1 MSADD
6 VDGSEMNGNH
16 EIDDA
21 TAEALIAGL
30 DRDAD
35 PVLSDLLGDVR
46 TAYSASA
53 PVMSAALA
61 SFIAGA
67 PSPQPPARRRITR
80 MRSLLTTKLAV
91 AVASVVAGS
100 GGLAVAGALP
110 APVQSTVSSAA
121 SHVGLNLPG
130 HASPRAVEVTS
141 NNPASGVAKTHLFDV
156 GETPTSTPGTVAPEP
171 TDPPQTCSTDTPDTP
186 DTPTTVA
193 PTDPSPSP
201 TDLCPPADGHDGSGD
216 NQSGDQHQS
225 GGQNQ
230 SGDNQSGDQ
239 HQSGDTGGSQTT
251 SGGRHQS
258 GDSGGGS
265 QSGGDQ
271 GGSSQSGSD
280 QSGGGQSGGGQSGSD
295 HGGSSSGGD
304 QTTSTTSTTVASGN

>member
-16 EIDDA
+16 EIEDV

-46 TAYSASA
+46 TAYSAPA
-53 PVMSAALA
+53 PVMGAALA

-67 PSPQPPARRRITR
+67 PFPQPPARRRITK

-110 APVQSTVSSAA
+110 APVQSTVSTAA

-130 HASPRAVEVTS
+130 HASPRAVDVTS
-141 NNPASGVAKTHLFDV
+141 NNPA
-156 GETPTSTPGTVAPEP
+156 
-171 TDPPQTCSTDTPDTP
+171 
-186 DTPTTVA
+186 
-193 PTDPSPSP
+193 
-201 TDLCPPADGHDGSGD
+201 
-216 NQSGDQHQS
+216 
-225 GGQNQ
+225 
-230 SGDNQSGDQ
+230 
-239 HQSGDTGGSQTT
+239 
-251 SGGRHQS
+251 
-258 GDSGGGS
+258 
-265 QSGGDQ
+265 
-271 GGSSQSGSD
+271 
-280 QSGGGQSGGGQSGSD
+280 
-295 HGGSSSGGD
+295 
-304 QTTSTTSTTVASGN
+304 

>member
-21 TAEALIAGL
+21 AAEALLAGL
-30 DRDAD
+30 DRHAD

-46 TAYSASA
+46 TTYVSHA
-53 PVMSAALA
+53 PVMGAALA
-61 SFIAGA
+61 SFVAGA
-67 PSPQPPARRRITR
+67 PSPQPPARRRITK

-110 APVQSTVSSAA
+110 APVQSTVSSAV

-130 HASPRAVEVTS
+130 HASQRAVDVTS
-141 NNPASGVAKTHLFDV
+141 NNPASGVSKTHLFDV

-171 TDPPQTCSTDTPDTP
+171 TDPPETCAPETPDPP

-193 PTDPSPSP
+193 PTNPAPSP
-201 TDLCPPADGHDGSGD
+201 TDPCPPTEGHDGSGD
-216 NQSGDQHQS
+216 NHSGDQHS
-225 GGQNQ
+225 GDQNE
-230 SGDNQSGDQ
+230 SGDNHSGDQ
-239 HQSGDTGGSQTT
+239 HQSGDTGGSQTG
-251 SGGRHQS
+251 SGGQHQS
-258 GDSGGGS
+258 GDTGGSQNGGS

-280 QSGGGQSGGGQSGSD
+280 HGGGQSGGD

-304 QTTSTTSTTVASGN
+304 QTTTTTAAPGN